1 MIAVLLFILL
11 SPGFLL
17 SIPAVGG
24 KYFMTGKTSVTTVL
38 VHAVVFGLALYLLK
52 MYYGIEGFGTNLPG
66 GRMISSRG
74 KLYGNEGTPS
84 DFLGRDPVGGQTIS
98 SGNKQYVT
106 QASTIRPGGTLFGG
120 RNQKDRPIF

>member
-24 KYFMTGKTSVTTVL
+24 KYIMTGKTSVTAVL

-52 MYYGIEGFGTNLPG
+52 TYYGIEGFAPKKAL
-66 GRMISSRG
+66 
-74 KLYGNEGTPS
+74 
-84 DFLGRDPVGGQTIS
+84 
-98 SGNKQYVT
+98 
-106 QASTIRPGGTLFGG
+106 QAAKAVAP
-120 RNQKDRPIF
+120 KK

>member
-24 KYFMTGKTSVTTVL
+24 KYFMTGKTSTTAVL

-52 MYYGIEGFGTNLPG
+52 TYYGLEGFASAPKKENA
-66 GRMISSRG
+66 
-74 KLYGNEGTPS
+74 KAAVNPS
-84 DFLGRDPVGGQTIS
+84 KGFGIGY
-98 SGNKQYVT
+98 NKNSPLV
-106 QASTIRPGGTLFGG
+106 
-120 RNQKDRPIF
+120 KK

>member
-24 KYFMTGKTSVTTVL
+24 KYLMTGKTSVTSVL

-52 MYYGIEGFGTNLPG
+52 TYYGVEGFKQAPVV
-66 GRMISSRG
+66 RG
-74 KLYGNEGTPS
+74 AKARFN
-84 DFLGRDPVGGQTIS
+84 
-98 SGNKQYVT
+98 
-106 QASTIRPGGTLFGG
+106 QA
-120 RNQKDRPIF
+120 PIMNRIANAKFQEVKK

>member
-24 KYFMTGKTSVTTVL
+24 KYYMTGKTSTTAVL

-52 MYYGIEGFGTNLPG
+52 TYYGLEGFARAPRKMRNT
-66 GRMISSRG
+66 
-74 KLYGNEGTPS
+74 EGFAGLAKAAYKTTT
-84 DFLGRDPVGGQTIS
+84 V
-98 SGNKQYVT
+98 K
-106 QASTIRPGGTLFGG
+106 
-120 RNQKDRPIF
+120 K

>member
-24 KYFMTGKTSVTTVL
+24 KYLMTGKTSVTSVL

-52 MYYGIEGFGTNLPG
+52 TYYGVEGFAPVNRQAPVVRGATARFNQAPIMN
-66 GRMISSRG
+66 RMATA
-74 KLYGNEGTPS
+74 KN
-84 DFLGRDPVGGQTIS
+84 
-98 SGNKQYVT
+98 
-106 QASTIRPGGTLFGG
+106 QAV
-120 RNQKDRPIF
+120 KK

>member
-24 KYFMTGKTSVTTVL
+24 KYFMTGKTSVTAVL

-52 MYYGIEGFGTNLPG
+52 TYYGIEGFRSDKVIKP
-66 GRMISSRG
+66 
-74 KLYGNEGTPS
+74 PS
-84 DFLGRDPVGGQTIS
+84 KSKSNPL
-98 SGNKQYVT
+98 K
-106 QASTIRPGGTLFGG
+106 
-120 RNQKDRPIF
+120 

>member
-24 KYFMTGKTSVTTVL
+24 KYLMTGKTSVTAVL

-52 MYYGIEGFGTNLPG
+52 TYYGIEGFQQAPKLNVASGRPG
-66 GRMISSRG
+66 ALQAA
-74 KLYGNEGTPS
+74 KPAT
-84 DFLGRDPVGGQTIS
+84 VS
-98 SGNKQYVT
+98 SGRPNKN
-106 QASTIRPGGTLFGG
+106 QAA
-120 RNQKDRPIF
+120 KK

>member
-24 KYFMTGKTSVTTVL
+24 KYLMTGKTSVTSVL

-52 MYYGIEGFGTNLPG
+52 TYYGVEGFVGKKDT
-66 GRMISSRG
+66 M
-74 KLYGNEGTPS
+74 KLYAK
-84 DFLGRDPVGGQTIS
+84 RDL
-98 SGNKQYVT
+98 K
-106 QASTIRPGGTLFGG
+106 
-120 RNQKDRPIF
+120 K

>member
-24 KYFMTGKTSVTTVL
+24 KYLMTGKTSVTAVL

-52 MYYGIEGFGTNLPG
+52 TYYGIEGFANDKLDKK
-66 GRMISSRG
+66 ISDA
-74 KLYGNEGTPS
+74 KKKAALA
-84 DFLGRDPVGGQTIS
+84 
-98 SGNKQYVT
+98 K
-106 QASTIRPGGTLFGG
+106 
-120 RNQKDRPIF
+120 K

>member
-24 KYFMTGKTSVTTVL
+24 KYLMTGKTSVTAVL

-52 MYYGIEGFGTNLPG
+52 TYYGIEGFAEAALT
-66 GRMISSRG
+66 GRTAKAAAKVERSVV
-74 KLYGNEGTPS
+74 
-84 DFLGRDPVGGQTIS
+84 GRKGLAKAEKV
-98 SGNKQYVT
+98 K
-106 QASTIRPGGTLFGG
+106 
-120 RNQKDRPIF
+120 